1 MDEMNVYLFLPP
13 AFVVPWLTG
22 VVHGALMDDLPC
34 DVQVGDDLG
43 WIGSQTLQEIDPS
56 ARGRQGHQ
64 PPEDNN
70 PRTWDS
76 KKQAI
81 NDLIIV

>member
-1 MDEMNVYLFLPP
+1 MDVYLYLFLLP
-13 AFVVPWLTG
+13 ALVAPRLTG
-22 VVHGALMDDLPC
+22 LLMDDFPC

-56 ARGRQGHQ
+56 AKGRQGHQ

-81 NDLIIV
+81 NNLIIA

>member
-1 MDEMNVYLFLPP
+1 MYLSLLPALVAP
-13 AFVVPWLTG
+13 RLTG
-22 VVHGALMDDLPC
+22 LVHGALMNDFSC
-34 DVQVGDDLG
+34 DVQVGDDVG

-64 PPEDNN
+64 PPEDIN

-81 NDLIIV
+81 YNLLLV